1 MMDKL
6 GKLIYNEPGLL
17 YYYKGVVA
25 CPPLQMVDD
34 VLGIQKCSPK
44 SLHLNTTVNTF
55 MELEKLNLSKSK
67 CHKIHIGKE
76 NKLCPE
82 LKVHGS
88 TMAESKSEKYLGDI
102 IHKSG
107 SSKPNIAKRLSK
119 GWGKVNEVLAIVK
132 EAPQGKWKI
141 KAGHQLRQALLIN
154 GTLFNSE
161 AWHGITLNQIKA
173 FEKIDEALIKGLVL
187 GHAKIPIPALYM
199 ETAQL
204 PLRFILACRR
214 ILFLQTILHREPEE
228 LIRKVYE
235 AQKSDPTKGDFCE
248 LVIGDCELIK
258 LQLNEDA
265 IRALSR
271 YELKAEVKK
280 RAREA
285 AMRYLSEIKDTKS
298 KMDGITYSGPFA
310 LQSYMQSELFN
321 EEMASLLL
329 ALRTRTVRGIR
340 TDFGEMFP
348 DKSCPLEGCSLP
360 DSLCHILVCTVLT
373 GAARSSTANYSHVFS
388 GDLQLQCEANT
399 HYSQLLEE
407 REALLEGP
415 ATDV

>member
-1 MMDKL
+1 M
-6 GKLIYNEPGLL
+6 
-17 YYYKGVVA
+17 
-25 CPPLQMVDD
+25 
-34 VLGIQKCSPK
+34 
-44 SLHLNTTVNTF
+44 
-55 MELEKLNLSKSK
+55 
-67 CHKIHIGKE
+67 
-76 NKLCPE
+76 
-82 LKVHGS
+82 
-88 TMAESKSEKYLGDI
+88 
-102 IHKSG
+102 
-107 SSKPNIAKRLSK
+107 
-119 GWGKVNEVLAIVK
+119 
-132 EAPQGKWKI
+132 
-141 KAGHQLRQALLIN
+141 LIN

-285 AMRYLSEIKDTKS
+285 AMRYLSEIKDTK
-298 KMDGITYSGPFA
+298 
-310 LQSYMQSELFN
+310 
-321 EEMASLLL
+321 
-329 ALRTRTVRGIR
+329 
-340 TDFGEMFP
+340 
-348 DKSCPLEGCSLP
+348 
-360 DSLCHILVCTVLT
+360 
-373 GAARSSTANYSHVFS
+373 
-388 GDLQLQCEANT
+388 
-399 HYSQLLEE
+399 
-407 REALLEGP
+407 
-415 ATDV
+415 